1 MANHHPLIISLLSLV
16 ADQCGGVEIGVW
28 GLVQRSV
35 FGCGV
40 EIDARLWVYCGY
52 CLDLPWVTW
61 VQIDVGLG
69 VVWRSTLGYR
79 FVVGFV
85 WVAVGCVCSDRHG

>member
-1 MANHHPLIISLLSLV
+1 M
-16 ADQCGGVEIGVW
+16 
-28 GLVQRSV
+28 QRSV

-40 EIDARLWVYCGY
+40 EIDVRLWVYCGF

-61 VQIDVGLG
+61 VRIGVGLG
-69 VVWRSTLGYR
+69 VVWRSALGYG